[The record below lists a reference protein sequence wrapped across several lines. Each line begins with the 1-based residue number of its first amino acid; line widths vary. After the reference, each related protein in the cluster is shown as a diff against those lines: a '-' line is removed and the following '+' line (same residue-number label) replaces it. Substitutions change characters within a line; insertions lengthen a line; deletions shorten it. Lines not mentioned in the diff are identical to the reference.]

1 MDNPARGSDVV
12 ACTPGGLMK
21 HEAEATR
28 GVGWGAVAMRGTS
41 WGIGPTCG
49 TTSGFKVPTI
59 EEG

>member
-1 MDNPARGSDVV
+1 MSSLVHQ
-12 ACTPGGLMK
+12 GGLMK

-49 TTSGFKVPTI
+49 MMSGFKVPTI